1 MNILEVKDLCKTYIV
16 NKRQNNVLKNVNFTV
31 SEGEMVA
38 IMGPSGSGKSTLLYA
53 VSGMDSITAGEA
65 LFCGKNIAK
74 MGAKELADLRLDE
87 MGFIFQQMYMLKNL
101 TVLDNIILPACQS
114 SKNTESRKETVQRGQ
129 ELMRKLGIIDIADN
143 DINEVSGGQLQR
155 ACICRSMINNPK
167 MIFADEPTG
176 ALNRTS
182 SDEVMEELA
191 KLNNDGTTIMM
202 VTHDSKVAAKCT
214 RVLYIVDGNIKG
226 EYNLGKCESASQ
238 MRERER
244 ALNNWLM
251 EMGW

>member
-16 NKRQNNVLKNVNFTV
+16 NKRQNNVLKNVNFTIG
-31 SEGEMVA
+31 EGEMAAV
-38 IMGPSGSGKSTLLYA
+38 MGPSGSGKSTLLYS
-53 VSGMDSITAGEA
+53 VSGMDGITAGEVS
-65 LFCGKNIAK
+65 FCGKNIAK
-74 MGAKELADLRLDE
+74 MNQRELANLRLDE

-101 TVLDNIILPACQS
+101 SVLDNIILPACQS
-114 SKNTESRKETVQRGQ
+114 DKIRETRRETTERGCA
-129 ELMRKLGIIDIADN
+129 LMRKLGIIEVADN

-155 ACICRSMINNPK
+155 ACICRSMINKPK

-191 KLNNDGTTIMM
+191 TLNAEGTTIML
-202 VTHDSKVAAKCT
+202 VTHDVKVAAKCS
-214 RVLYIVDGNIKG
+214 RILYIVDGNIKG
-226 EYNLGKCESASQ
+226 EYNLGSYDKSRLRN
-238 MRERER
+238 RERE
-244 ALNNWLM
+244 LNGWLM